1 MKLRI
6 KFNKRNYLKYISHL
20 DLMRLFERT
29 FNRIDA
35 PIEYS
40 QGFNPKP
47 KISIASPLSLGIESE
62 EEWMDIELL
71 EHVDEEDFIKNANSI
86 LPSDIQILETEY
98 IEDNTPI
105 AALINWSVY
114 EICFLLLEDR
124 DKIELEII
132 LQDWLNREEIL
143 IERYRKKGRKKI
155 LVTESIIELMEDV
168 EIKSVKDKEV
178 ILQANFKIGQIATLR
193 PRDFINTFI
202 KDNNLKVDIDSISF
216 KRISQII

>member
-1 MKLRI
+1 M
-6 KFNKRNYLKYISHL
+6 NYLKYISHL

-71 EHVDEEDFIKNANSI
+71 EKVDEEYFKKNANSI
-86 LPSDIQILETEY
+86 LPSDIQILGTEY
-98 IEDNTPI
+98 IEDNIPI

-114 EICFLLLEDR
+114 EIYFSLLED
-124 DKIELEII
+124 KKKTELEII
-132 LQDWLNREEIL
+132 LKDWLNREEIS
-143 IERYRKKGRKKI
+143 IERFRKKGRNKI
-155 LVTESIIELMEDV
+155 LVKENIIELMKDV
-168 EIKSVKDKEV
+168 ELKSLKDKEV
-178 ILQANFKIGQIATLR
+178 VLKGKLKIGESGTLR
-193 PRDFINTFI
+193 PRDFINAFI
-202 KDNNLKVDIDSISF
+202 TDNNLKIDIDSISF